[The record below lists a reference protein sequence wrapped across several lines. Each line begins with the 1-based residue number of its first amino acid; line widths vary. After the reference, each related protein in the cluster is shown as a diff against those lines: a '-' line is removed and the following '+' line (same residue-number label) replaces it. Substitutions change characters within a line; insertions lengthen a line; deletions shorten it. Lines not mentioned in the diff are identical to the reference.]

1 MNETTSGTLETHQD
15 VYEWWRNKKDEI
27 VNSIDELKGS
37 TDIDPKTLEILRD
50 MVQGARVR
58 KKTMEEYFE
67 ED

>member
-37 TDIDPKTLEILRD
+37 TEVDPETLKVLRN
-50 MVQGARVR
+50 MVQGAKIR